1 MAEDFGF
8 RIELCVTENEEFI
21 AAFGQVLGLAV
32 KRELPIG
39 VLHVLH
45 EVLSRLEES
54 LAKQEESLASPE
66 DGELLTDIL
75 LDIISRIKTDEE
87 VDAILRPVLQAM
99 LPKAFATV
107 REAARRTLG
116 MRHFDVQLIGGV
128 VLHEGKIAEMR
139 TGEGKTLVATLA
151 AYLNSLT
158 RRGVHVVTVNDYLA
172 KRDASWMGAVY
183 HALDVSVGCLQNQ
196 SALVFDPGAAEK
208 QSKADENADSGS
220 TSFAAVAGESMRK
233 ASRKEAYEA
242 DITYGTNNEFGFD
255 YLRDNMVEEL
265 PRMVQQE
272 KRAYAIVDEVDN
284 ILIDEARTPL
294 IISGPAQESGQEYK
308 KYKLFARIAL
318 KFKRG
323 EHYEVDEKRKSILLT
338 DEGSKIIEKELN
350 VKNLQSES
358 DYKFA
363 FGVENALRANALY
376 LKDREYVVRD
386 NEVLLVDEFTGRLME
401 GRRFSDGLHQAI
413 EAKEDVQIRRVSATY
428 ATITLQNYFRLYD
441 KLAGMTGTAVTEA
454 EEFFKIYKL
463 EVVEIP
469 TNQPMV
475 RDDMPDLIYM
485 TEDAKWNA
493 VASKIEELHR
503 GKRPVLVGTTS
514 IEKSEHLAGLLRRR
528 KVPHQVLNAKQHE
541 KEATIVAQ
549 AGRPGAVTVA
559 TNMAGRGTDIILGGN
574 PDTIDVPLEEWQGD
588 QDLVLENGGLF
599 VLGTERHEARRIDNQ
614 LRGRS
619 GRQGDPGATQFM
631 VSTEDDLIRRFGGD
645 RMRGAMNMFGWEE
658 DLPLE
663 NKMITRTVE
672 GAQNKVEGHHF
683 EIRKHLVDY
692 DDVIN
697 THRDV
702 IYNLRHRVLKG
713 EGLRPTILEYVDKE
727 LLAIATAHLEGD
739 VSNWDIEGFQL
750 AIRTVM
756 PIPERL
762 EDPDGIAEL
771 EISEIESLL
780 HTEAESLYDVR
791 TLELGEEAMRWI
803 ERTIMLRAIDRQ
815 WVNHLTEMDNMRQ
828 GIGLRA
834 AGQRDPLIE
843 YKKQSYDMFKDLL
856 TQIETQIARDMFRE
870 TLALRAALVSGRTAG
885 RPTGSPSRGNGRA
898 PQSRNGRSTGQKSIM
913 SNVNQGHGAA
923 TGTGNKKIGR
933 NQRCP
938 CGSGKKYKRCCGRA

>member
-1 MAEDFGF
+1 M
-8 RIELCVTENEEFI
+8 
-21 AAFGQVLGLAV
+21 LGLLN
-32 KRELPIG
+32 KIIG
-39 VLHVLH
+39 DSNEQALKKIRPVVDEINDLEPEFASLTDLDLGGKTH
-45 EVLSRLEES
+45 EFRSRIR
-54 LAKQEESLASPE
+54 
-66 DGELLTDIL
+66 DGEELDDIL
-75 LDIISRIKTDEE
+75 PE
-87 VDAILRPVLQAM
+87 
-99 LPKAFATV
+99 AFAAV

-128 VLHEGKIAEMR
+128 VLHEGKISEMR
-139 TGEGKTLVATLA
+139 TGEGKTLVATLP
-151 AYLNSLT
+151 AYLNALSG
-158 RRGVHVVTVNDYLA
+158 RGVHVVTVNDYLA

-183 HALDVSVGCLQNQ
+183 HALEVSVGCLQNQ
-196 SALVFDPGAAEK
+196 GALVYDPGAAEN
-208 QSKADENADSGS
+208 QANSDDGSDSGS

-233 ASRKEAYEA
+233 ASRQEAYEA

-265 PRMVQQE
+265 PRMVQ
-272 KRAYAIVDEVDN
+272 RDPAYAIVDEVDN

-308 KYKLFARIAL
+308 RFAQIATRL
-318 KFKRG
+318 ELG
-323 EHYEVDEKRKSILLT
+323 SHYDIDEKLRSISLT
-338 DEGSKIIEKELN
+338 PEGIARVENVLN
-350 VKNLQSES
+350 VDNLYDPQH
-358 DYKFA
+358 DALTHF
-363 FGVENALRANALY
+363 VENAVRAKALY
-376 LKDREYVVRD
+376 QRDREYVVRG
-386 NEVLLVDEFTGRLME
+386 NEVLIVDEFTGRLME
-401 GRRFSDGLHQAI
+401 GRRYSDGLHQAI
-413 EAKEDVQIRRVSATY
+413 EAKENVQIRRESVTY

-454 EEFFKIYKL
+454 EEFFKIYGL

-485 TEDAKWNA
+485 TEDAKWTA
-493 VASKIEELHR
+493 VAKKIEELHR
-503 GKRPVLVGTTS
+503 GQRPVLVGTTS
-514 IEKSEHLAGLLRRR
+514 IDKSEHLAGLLRKR
-528 KVPHQVLNAKQHE
+528 KVPHQILNAKQHE

-574 PDTIDVPLEEWQGD
+574 PDTIDVPREEWQKD
-588 QDLVLENGGLF
+588 QDLVLANGGLY

-713 EGLRPTILEYVDKE
+713 EGLRPTILDYVEKE
-727 LLAIATAHLEGD
+727 LSAMASAHLEGD

-750 AIRTVM
+750 AIQSVM
-756 PIPERL
+756 PIPEKL
-762 EDPDGIAEL
+762 ENPDDVAGMEL
-771 EISEIESLL
+771 DEIESLL
-780 HTEAESLYDVR
+780 RAEAESLYDLR
-791 TLELGEEAMRWI
+791 TLEFGDETMGTL
-803 ERTIMLRAIDRQ
+803 ERAIMLRTIDSQ
-815 WVNHLTEMDNMRQ
+815 WVEHLTAMDNMRQ
-828 GIGLRA
+828 GIGLQA
-834 AGQRDPLIE
+834 AGQRDPLVQ
-843 YKKQSYDMFKDLL
+843 YKRQSYEMFTGLL
-856 TQIETQIARDMFRE
+856 ARIETQIARTIFRV
-870 TLALRAALVSGRTAG
+870 ALSPAPGRQAN
-885 RPTGSPSRGNGRA
+885 RPTGTPNRGNGRA
-898 PQSRNGRSTGQKSIM
+898 PQSRNGRAGGQRSIM
-913 SNVNQGHGAA
+913 SNVNQGHGSAA
-923 TGTGNKKIGR
+923 GTGNKKIGR

>member
-1 MAEDFGF
+1 M
-8 RIELCVTENEEFI
+8 
-21 AAFGQVLGLAV
+21 LGLLNKIIGDSNEQAI
-32 KRELPIG
+32 KKIRPI
-39 VLHVLH
+39 VD
-45 EVLSRLEES
+45 EVNALEPEFES
-54 LAKQEESLASPE
+54 LTDLDLSGKTHEFRARIRAGEEP
-66 DGELLTDIL
+66 DDIL
-75 LDIISRIKTDEE
+75 PE
-87 VDAILRPVLQAM
+87 
-99 LPKAFATV
+99 AFAAV

-151 AYLNSLT
+151 AYLNCLT
-158 RRGVHVVTVNDYLA
+158 GRGVHVVTVNDYLA

-183 HALDVSVGCLQNQ
+183 DALDVSVGCLQNQ
-196 SALVFDPGAAEK
+196 GALIFDLDAAEK
-208 QSKADENADSGS
+208 QSGAYENADSGS

-255 YLRDNMVEEL
+255 YLRDNMVDEL
-265 PRMVQQE
+265 PRMVQ
-272 KRAYAIVDEVDN
+272 RDPAYAIVDEVDN

-294 IISGPAQESGQEYK
+294 IISGPSEESGQEYK
-308 KYKLFARIAL
+308 RYARIASRL
-318 KFKRG
+318 DRG
-323 EHYEVDEKRKSILLT
+323 IDFEVDEKLKTISLT
-338 DEGSKIIEKELN
+338 PEGIAAVEKELN
-350 VKNLQSES
+350 VENLYDHQPGDETN
-358 DYKFA
+358 FA
-363 FGVENALRANALY
+363 STHLVENAVRAKALY
-376 LKDREYVVRD
+376 VRDREYVVRGS
-386 NEVLLVDEFTGRLME
+386 EVLIVDEFTGRLME
-401 GRRFSDGLHQAI
+401 GRRYSDGLHQAI
-413 EAKEDVQIRRVSATY
+413 EAKENVEIRRESVTY

-469 TNQPMV
+469 TNQQMV

-493 VASKIEELHR
+493 VAQKIEELHR
-503 GKRPVLVGTTS
+503 GRRPVLVGTTS

-528 KVPHQVLNAKQHE
+528 KVPHQILNAKQHE

-574 PDTIDVPLEEWQGD
+574 PDTIDVARDEWQQD
-588 QDLVLENGGLF
+588 HDLVLENGGLF

-702 IYNLRHRVLKG
+702 IYNMRLRVLKG
-713 EGLRPTILEYVDKE
+713 EGLRPTILDYVDKE
-727 LLAIATAHLEGD
+727 LSAMTTAHLEGD

-750 AIRTVM
+750 AIQTVM

-762 EDPDGIAEL
+762 ENPDDVAEMEL
-771 EISEIESLL
+771 DDIQALL
-780 HTEAESLYDVR
+780 RAETESLYDVR
-791 TLELGEEAMRWI
+791 SQELGEEAMGWL
-803 ERTIMLRAIDRQ
+803 ERAIMLRTIDRQ
-815 WVNHLTEMDNMRQ
+815 WVDHLTLMDNMRQ
-828 GIGLRA
+828 GIGLHA
-834 AGQRDPLIE
+834 AGQRDPLVQ
-843 YKKQSYDMFKDLL
+843 YKKQSYEMFTGLL
-856 TQIETQIARDMFRE
+856 ARIETQIARRIFRE
-870 TLALRAALVSGRTAG
+870 AFTLRTALVQGQ
-885 RPTGSPSRGNGRA
+885 PTNSPRRGNGRA
-898 PQSRNGRSTGQKSIM
+898 PRSRNGRAAGQKSIM
-913 SNVNQGHGAA
+913 SNVNQAHGAA
-923 TGTGNKKIGR
+923 AGTGNKKIGR

-938 CGSGKKYKRCCGRA
+938 CGSGKKYKRCCGRV

>member
-1 MAEDFGF
+1 M
-8 RIELCVTENEEFI
+8 
-21 AAFGQVLGLAV
+21 LGLLNKIIGDSNEQAI
-32 KRELPIG
+32 KKIRPI
-39 VLHVLH
+39 VD
-45 EVLSRLEES
+45 EINALEPEFES
-54 LAKQEESLASPE
+54 LTDLDLSGKTHEFRARIRAGEEL
-66 DGELLTDIL
+66 DDIL
-75 LDIISRIKTDEE
+75 PE
-87 VDAILRPVLQAM
+87 
-99 LPKAFATV
+99 AFAAV

-139 TGEGKTLVATLA
+139 TGEGKTLVATLP
-151 AYLNSLT
+151 AYLNCLT
-158 RRGVHVVTVNDYLA
+158 GRGVHVVTVNDYLA

-196 SALVFDPGAAEK
+196 SALVFDPSAAEK

-308 KYKLFARIAL
+308 RFAQIASRL
-318 KFKRG
+318 EQG
-323 EHYEVDEKRKSILLT
+323 THYDIDEKLKSISLT
-338 DEGSKIIEKELN
+338 PEGIARVENVLN
-350 VKNLQSES
+350 VDNLYDPQH
-358 DYKFA
+358 DALTHF
-363 FGVENALRANALY
+363 VENAVRANALY
-376 LKDREYVVRD
+376 VRDREYVVRG
-386 NEVLLVDEFTGRLME
+386 NEVLIVDEFTGRLME
-401 GRRFSDGLHQAI
+401 GRRYSDGLHQAI
-413 EAKEDVQIRRVSATY
+413 EAKENVQIRRESVTY

-485 TEDAKWNA
+485 TEGAKWNA
-493 VASKIEELHR
+493 VANKIEELHR

-528 KVPHQVLNAKQHE
+528 KVPHQILNAKQHE

-574 PDTIDVPLEEWQGD
+574 PDTIDAERDEWQQD

-658 DLPLE
+658 ELPLE

-713 EGLRPTILEYVDKE
+713 EGLRPTILDYVEKE
-727 LLAIATAHLEGD
+727 LSAIAAAHLEGD
-739 VSNWDIEGFQL
+739 ASNWDIEGFQL
-750 AIRTVM
+750 AIQTVM

-762 EDPDGIAEL
+762 ENPDDVAGMEL
-771 EISEIESLL
+771 DQIESLL
-780 HTEAESLYDVR
+780 RAEAESLYDVR
-791 TLELGEEAMRWI
+791 TLEFGEEMMGTL
-803 ERTIMLRAIDRQ
+803 ERAIMLRTIDAQ
-815 WVNHLTEMDNMRQ
+815 WVDHLTSMDNMRQ
-828 GIGLRA
+828 GIGLQA
-834 AGQRDPLIE
+834 AGQRDPLVQ
-843 YKKQSYDMFKDLL
+843 YKRQSYEMFTGLL
-856 TQIETQIARDMFRE
+856 ARIETQIARTIFRVA
-870 TLALRAALVSGRTAG
+870 LAPRPGQPGAG
-885 RPTGSPSRGNGRA
+885 TPSRGNGRA
-898 PQSRNGRSTGQKSIM
+898 PQSSNGRAARQKSIM

-923 TGTGNKKIGR
+923 AGTGNKKIGR

>member
-1 MAEDFGF
+1 M
-8 RIELCVTENEEFI
+8 
-21 AAFGQVLGLAV
+21 LGLLNKIIGDSNEQAI
-32 KRELPIG
+32 KKIRPI
-39 VLHVLH
+39 VDDINA
-45 EVLSRLEES
+45 LE
-54 LAKQEESLASPE
+54 PE
-66 DGELLTDIL
+66 FTSLTDLDLSGKTHEFRARIRAGEETDDIL
-75 LDIISRIKTDEE
+75 PE
-87 VDAILRPVLQAM
+87 
-99 LPKAFATV
+99 AFAAV

-139 TGEGKTLVATLA
+139 TGEGKTLVATLP
-151 AYLNSLT
+151 AYLNCLAG
-158 RRGVHVVTVNDYLA
+158 RGVHVVTVNDYLA

-183 HALDVSVGCLQNQ
+183 NALDVSVGCLQNQ
-196 SALVFDPGAAEK
+196 SALVFDPSAAEK
-208 QSKADENADSGS
+208 QSQADENADSGS

-255 YLRDNMVEEL
+255 YLRDNMVDEL
-265 PRMVQQE
+265 PRMVQ
-272 KRAYAIVDEVDN
+272 RDPAYAIVDEVDN

-308 KYKLFARIAL
+308 RFAQIASRL
-318 KFKRG
+318 EQGTHFDI
-323 EHYEVDEKRKSILLT
+323 DEKLKSISLT
-338 DEGSKIIEKELN
+338 PEGIARVENVLN
-350 VKNLQSES
+350 VDNLY
-358 DYKFA
+358 DPRHDALTHF
-363 FGVENALRANALY
+363 VENAVRANALY
-376 LKDREYVVRD
+376 QRDREYVVRG
-386 NEVLLVDEFTGRLME
+386 NEVLIVDEFTGRLME
-401 GRRFSDGLHQAI
+401 GRRYSDGLHQAI
-413 EAKEDVQIRRVSATY
+413 EAKENVQIRRESVTY
-428 ATITLQNYFRLYD
+428 ATITLQNYFRLYG

-469 TNQPMV
+469 TNQQMV

-493 VASKIEELHR
+493 VANKIEELHR

-528 KVPHQVLNAKQHE
+528 KVPHQILNAKQHE

-574 PDTIDVPLEEWQGD
+574 PDTIDVERDEWQQD

-713 EGLRPTILEYVDKE
+713 EGLRPTILDYVEKE
-727 LLAIATAHLEGD
+727 LSAIAAAHLEGD
-739 VSNWDIEGFQL
+739 VSNWDIEEFQL
-750 AIRTVM
+750 AIQTVM
-756 PIPERL
+756 PVPERL
-762 EDPDGIAEL
+762 EDADAVAGMEL
-771 EISEIESLL
+771 DEIESLL
-780 HTEAESLYDVR
+780 RSEAESLYDVR
-791 TLELGEEAMRWI
+791 TLEFGEEMMGTL
-803 ERTIMLRAIDRQ
+803 ERAIMLRTIDAQ
-815 WVNHLTEMDNMRQ
+815 WVDHLTSMDNMRQ
-828 GIGLRA
+828 GIGLQA
-834 AGQRDPLIE
+834 AGQRDPLVQ
-843 YKKQSYDMFKDLL
+843 YKRQSYEMFTGLL
-856 TQIETQIARDMFRE
+856 ARIETQIARTIFRVA
-870 TLALRAALVSGRTAG
+870 LAPRPGQAQG
-885 RPTGSPSRGNGRA
+885 RPAGTPSRGNGRA
-898 PQSRNGRSTGQKSIM
+898 PQSRNGRATGQKSIM

-923 TGTGNKKIGR
+923 AGTGSKKIGR

-938 CGSGKKYKRCCGRA
+938 CGSGKKYKRCCGHA

>member
-1 MAEDFGF
+1 M
-8 RIELCVTENEEFI
+8 
-21 AAFGQVLGLAV
+21 LGLLNKIIGDSNEAAI
-32 KRELPIG
+32 KKIRPI
-39 VLHVLH
+39 VD
-45 EVLSRLEES
+45 EINALEPSFEC
-54 LAKQEESLASPE
+54 
-66 DGELLTDIL
+66 LTDLDLSGKTHEFRARIRAGEEPDDIL
-75 LDIISRIKTDEE
+75 PE
-87 VDAILRPVLQAM
+87 
-99 LPKAFATV
+99 AFAAV
-107 REAARRTLG
+107 REAARRALG

-139 TGEGKTLVATLA
+139 TGEGKTLVATLP
-151 AYLNSLT
+151 AYLNCLT
-158 RRGVHVVTVNDYLA
+158 GRGVHVVTVNDYLA

-183 HALDVSVGCLQNQ
+183 NALDVSVGCLQNQ
-196 SALVFDPGAAEK
+196 SALVFDPDAAEK

-255 YLRDNMVEEL
+255 YLRDNMVDEL
-265 PRMVQQE
+265 PRMVQ
-272 KRAYAIVDEVDN
+272 RDPAYAIVDEVDN

-308 KYKLFARIAL
+308 RFAQIASRL
-318 KFKRG
+318 EQG
-323 EHYEVDEKRKSILLT
+323 THYDIDEKLKSISLT
-338 DEGSKIIEKELN
+338 PEGIARVENVLN
-350 VKNLQSES
+350 VDNLYDPQH
-358 DYKFA
+358 DALTHF
-363 FGVENALRANALY
+363 VENAVRAKALY
-376 LKDREYVVRD
+376 VRDREYVVRG
-386 NEVLLVDEFTGRLME
+386 NEVLIVDEFTGRLME
-401 GRRFSDGLHQAI
+401 GRRYSDGLHQAI
-413 EAKEDVQIRRVSATY
+413 EAKENVQIRRESVTY

-503 GKRPVLVGTTS
+503 GNRPVLVGTTS

-528 KVPHQVLNAKQHE
+528 KVPHQILNAKQHE

-574 PDTIDVPLEEWQGD
+574 PDTIDAEQDEWQHG

-713 EGLRPTILEYVDKE
+713 EGLRPTILDYVEKE
-727 LLAIATAHLEGD
+727 LSAIAAAHLEGD

-750 AIRTVM
+750 AVQTVM

-762 EDPDGIAEL
+762 ENPDDVAGMEL
-771 EISEIESLL
+771 DQIETHLRA
-780 HTEAESLYDVR
+780 EAESLYDVR
-791 TLELGEEAMRWI
+791 TLEFGEEMMGTL
-803 ERTIMLRAIDRQ
+803 ERAIMLRTIDAQ
-815 WVNHLTEMDNMRQ
+815 WVDHLTSMDNMRQ
-828 GIGLRA
+828 GIGLQA
-834 AGQRDPLIE
+834 AGQRDPLVQ
-843 YKKQSYDMFKDLL
+843 YKRQSYEMFTGLL
-856 TQIETQIARDMFRE
+856 ARIETQIARTIFRVA
-870 TLALRAALVSGRTAG
+870 LAPAPGQAPG
-885 RPTGSPSRGNGRA
+885 RPAGAPSRGNGRA
-898 PQSRNGRSTGQKSIM
+898 PQSRNGRATGQKSIM

-923 TGTGNKKIGR
+923 GGTGNKKIGR